1 LPGFGTHDE
10 GDFDEAHDRT
20 AERRSRVVGS
30 QGGRA
35 LAQSAAPAASA
46 PSAGMGAGMRGWR
59 MSRDDTPGWS
69 MMTRAERREHHD
81 KMVSMTDTSCKAYME
96 QHHTRMIERARTKGL
111 EAPGKPRHD
120 ACDRLKK

>member
-1 LPGFGTHDE
+1 MN
-10 GDFDEAHDRT
+10 RT
-20 AERRSRVVGS
+20 TALLGAVLVLSSSAVEH
-30 QGGRA
+30 A

-46 PSAGMGAGMRGWR
+46 PSAGMRGWR

-81 KMVSMTDTSCKAYME
+81 KMVSMTDMASCKAYMQ
-96 QHHTRMIERARTKGL
+96 QHHARMIERARTKGL

-120 ACDRLKK
+120 ACDRLKTK